1 MMLQRNLLYTG
12 VTRARK
18 LVVLAGSRRAL
29 AAAVRTKGAGRRHT
43 ALAHRLQSHADELI
57 SLPLAPWPPP

>member
-43 ALAHRLQSHADELI
+43 ALAHRLHREGRQTPGRSRYA
-57 SLPLAPWPPP
+57 A